1 MALETQAGR
10 LRIDVSRY
18 ELSLNG
24 KRLKLERQPMDL
36 LILFVQKRG
45 ELVTREQIIER
56 LWGKDV
62 FVEVDRSI
70 NSAVRKIR
78 TVLGDDP
85 AQPQY
90 LETVVGKG
98 YRFVGEIEVVG
109 PAAEAEPSRGMGRK
123 LLISMALAA
132 VVAAAFWGWLRRR
145 LNAEPDSGQI
155 RSLA

>member
-24 KRLKLERQPMDL
+24 KRVKLERQPMDL
-36 LILFVQKRG
+36 LILFVEKRG
-45 ELVTREQIIER
+45 ELVTRDQIIER

-78 TVLGDDP
+78 TGN
-85 AQPQY
+85 
-90 LETVVGKG
+90 G
-98 YRFVGEIEVVG
+98 
-109 PAAEAEPSRGMGRK
+109 SRQR
-123 LLISMALAA
+123 LP
-132 VVAAAFWGWLRRR
+132 LRRR
-145 LNAEPDSGQI
+145 D
-155 RSLA
+155 

>member
-1 MALETQAGR
+1 MPSETQAGKR
-10 LRIDVSRY
+10 RIDVSGY
-18 ELSLNG
+18 ELTMNG
-24 KRLKLERQPMDL
+24 KRLKLERQRTDL

-45 ELVTREQIIER
+45 ELVTRDEIIDK

-85 AQPQY
+85 AQPLY

-98 YRFVGEIEVVG
+98 YRFIGETVVVG
-109 PAAEAEPSRGMGRK
+109 LAPEARESALPAAHDTG
-123 LLISMALAA
+123 
-132 VVAAAFWGWLRRR
+132 LR
-145 LNAEPDSGQI
+145 
-155 RSLA
+155 

>member
-62 FVEVDRSI
+62 FVEVDRGI

-109 PAAEAEPSRGMGRK
+109 PAAEDKERTMSPPAEPSRRMGR
-123 LLISMALAA
+123 
-132 VVAAAFWGWLRRR
+132 R
-145 LNAEPDSGQI
+145 L
-155 RSLA
+155 

>member
-24 KRLKLERQPMDL
+24 KRFKLERQPMDL

-109 PAAEAEPSRGMGRK
+109 LGAEEKERATPALPAKPSTGMWRK
-123 LLISMALAA
+123 LLIS
-132 VVAAAFWGWLRRR
+132 V
-145 LNAEPDSGQI
+145 
-155 RSLA
+155 